1 MRAFKWDIFLDFI
14 VKVMPYLSVTLIY
27 VVGSVFF
34 GFLIG
39 LGIAALRL
47 SKSRVLRG
55 IGSVYVTILRSVPSI
70 VLLFIIYY
78 GLPLWFRNRF
88 GIDMSDVSTLVYVI
102 VTFSLLLGSSMSEI
116 IRTAYLSVPKGQYEA
131 AVMVG
136 LTPVQA
142 IRRIIFPQGFIVAL
156 PNFGNIFIF
165 MLKEGALAYTIGLHD
180 VLGRGMYL
188 SGLKA
193 NVYNLELYVAL
204 TLIYWPCTF
213 ILEKIFKAWEKAL
226 RNKKH
231 RKKESV

>member
-1 MRAFKWDIFLDFI
+1 
-14 VKVMPYLSVTLIY
+14 
-27 VVGSVFF
+27 
-34 GFLIG
+34 
-39 LGIAALRL
+39 
-47 SKSRVLRG
+47 
-55 IGSVYVTILRSVPSI
+55 
-70 VLLFIIYY
+70 
-78 GLPLWFRNRF
+78 
-88 GIDMSDVSTLVYVI
+88 
-102 VTFSLLLGSSMSEI
+102 MSEI

>member
-1 MRAFKWDIFLDFI
+1 
-14 VKVMPYLSVTLIY
+14 
-27 VVGSVFF
+27 
-34 GFLIG
+34 
-39 LGIAALRL
+39 
-47 SKSRVLRG
+47 
-55 IGSVYVTILRSVPSI
+55 
-70 VLLFIIYY
+70 
-78 GLPLWFRNRF
+78 
-88 GIDMSDVSTLVYVI
+88 
-102 VTFSLLLGSSMSEI
+102 
-116 IRTAYLSVPKGQYEA
+116 
-131 AVMVG
+131 
-136 LTPVQA
+136 
-142 IRRIIFPQGFIVAL
+142 
-156 PNFGNIFIF
+156 

>member
-14 VKVMPYLSVTLIY
+14 VKVLPYLSVTLIY

-47 SKSRVLRG
+47 SKSRVFRG